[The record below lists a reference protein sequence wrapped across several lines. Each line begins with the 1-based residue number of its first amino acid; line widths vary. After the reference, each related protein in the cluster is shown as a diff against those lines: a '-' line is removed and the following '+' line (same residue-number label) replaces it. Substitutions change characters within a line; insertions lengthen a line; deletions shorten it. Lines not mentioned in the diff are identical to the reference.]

1 MLINCGTSA
10 DLCENIVHYYVAY
23 FDLTLELVTKLLKVF
38 TDALVEKGRSIQK
51 YRYGLDPILIQ
62 VFLGVGRRVWGL

>member
-1 MLINCGTSA
+1 MLINFGTSA
-10 DLCENIVHYYVAY
+10 NLCENIVHYYVAY

>member
-1 MLINCGTSA
+1 MINFGTSA

-38 TDALVEKGRSIQK
+38 AEALVKKKLSIHPK
-51 YRYGLDPILIQ
+51 VPVWTRPEYR
-62 VFLGVGRRVWGL
+62 V